1 MILFFDDEKHQY
13 IDIIIITIIIVIII
27 KLIIIMP
34 FFLEHRRVRIWDI
47 YAEFHFSERAR
58 SLSKKKNC
66 GWWRSPIF
74 SPSCVFIT
82 FLQLF
87 PSGSALRPLNCARVA
102 TCDDFWACLTWNFVT
117 IKNRV
122 FKPVTKCI
130 QVSSCLSLSLSL
142 SLSLCASWDMS
153 NRLMIYEM
161 SENYLESIG
170 NTGNT

>member
-1 MILFFDDEKHQY
+1 M
-13 IDIIIITIIIVIII
+13 
-27 KLIIIMP
+27 
-34 FFLEHRRVRIWDI
+34 
-47 YAEFHFSERAR
+47 
-58 SLSKKKNC
+58 
-66 GWWRSPIF
+66 F

-102 TCDDFWACLTWNFVT
+102 TCDDFWACLTWTFVT

-142 SLSLCASWDMS
+142 CFLRHVKSIDI
-153 NRLMIYEM
+153 LMIYEV
-161 SENYLESIG
+161 SENYI
-170 NTGNT
+170 